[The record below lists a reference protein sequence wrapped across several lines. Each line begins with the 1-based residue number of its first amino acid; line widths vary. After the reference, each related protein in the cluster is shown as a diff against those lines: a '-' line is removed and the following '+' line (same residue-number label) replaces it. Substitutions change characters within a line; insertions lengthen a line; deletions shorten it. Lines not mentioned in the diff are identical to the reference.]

1 MRAAPALRLSAGR
14 WLRSAMV
21 MRKARYVRVDVF
33 TKRPFCGNPLAV
45 FPEADSLTKGQ
56 MQLLAKEMNL
66 SETTFVVRP
75 SKGSKA
81 DFRVRIFVPDNEIPY
96 AGHPTI
102 GTFYVLA
109 EEGRI
114 DLEGPVTRVWM
125 EAIAG
130 VMPVDIHS
138 SRGKV
143 TRVVTHQNRPEFGPP
158 VEDVGTVA
166 EALSLDEDDF
176 DPDRMPVQL
185 VSTGLP
191 WLIAPVRS
199 RRAVERAAGNAT
211 AFAYA
216 IKGLP
221 KGVVDIY
228 VTSLDPVE
236 KGSTTHSRGFSLV
249 ARNIVEDPATGSAS
263 GCLGA
268 YLVEHGL
275 VPRRRSVKVVN
286 EQGYEMGRP
295 SRIDIEVV
303 TDGPRIEQVMVGGSV
318 VRMMDGHA
326 YL

>member
-1 MRAAPALRLSAGR
+1 MK
-14 WLRSAMV
+14 
-21 MRKARYVRVDVF
+21 KARYVRVDVF
-33 TKRPFCGNPLAV
+33 SKRPFCGNPLAV
-45 FPEADSLTKGQ
+45 FPEADGLTKRE

-75 SKGSKA
+75 SKGSGA

-109 EEGRI
+109 KEGRVK
-114 DLEGPVTRVWM
+114 LKGPVTTVQM

-130 VMPVDIHS
+130 VMPVDIHAAK
-138 SRGKV
+138 GKV
-143 TRVVTHQNRPEFGPP
+143 TKVVTHQNRPEFGP
-158 VEDVGTVA
+158 VVKDVRMIA
-166 EALSLDEDDF
+166 EALSLDAGDL
-176 DPDRMPVQL
+176 DPERMPVQL

-191 WLIAPVRS
+191 WLIVPVRT
-199 RRAVERAAGNAT
+199 RKAVERAAGNASV
-211 AFAYA
+211 FSDA
-216 IKGLP
+216 ISRMP
-221 KGVVDIY
+221 KGVVDMY
-228 VTSLDPVE
+228 VTCLDPLS

-249 ARNIVEDPATGSAS
+249 AKNIVEDPATGSAS

-275 VPRRRSVKVVN
+275 VPARRSVRIVN
-286 EQGYEMGRP
+286 EQGYEIGRP

-303 TDGPRIEQVMVGGSV
+303 SEGGRIEQVMVGGSV
-318 VRMMDGHA
+318 VHMMDGHA

>member
-1 MRAAPALRLSAGR
+1 
-14 WLRSAMV
+14 

-33 TKRPFCGNPLAV
+33 SKQPFCGNPLAV
-45 FPEADSLTKGQ
+45 FPEADGLTKRE

-75 SKGSKA
+75 SRGSGA

-109 EEGRI
+109 KEGRVK
-114 DLEGPVTRVWM
+114 LKGPVTRVMM

-130 VMPVDIHS
+130 VMPVDIHAS
-138 SRGKV
+138 KGKV
-143 TRVVTHQNRPEFGPP
+143 TKVVTHQNRPEFGP
-158 VEDVGTVA
+158 VVKDVRMIA
-166 EALSLDEDDF
+166 EALSLDVGDL
-176 DPDRMPVQL
+176 DPERMPVQL

-191 WLIAPVRS
+191 WLIVPVRT
-199 RRAVERAAGNAT
+199 RKAVEKAAGNASV
-211 AFAYA
+211 FAEA
-216 IKGLP
+216 ISRMP
-221 KGVVDIY
+221 KGVVDMY
-228 VTSLDPVE
+228 VTCLDPLA

-249 ARNIVEDPATGSAS
+249 AKNIVEDPATGSAS

-275 VPRRRSVKVVN
+275 VPRKRAVRIVN
-286 EQGYEMGRP
+286 EQGYEIGRP

-303 TDGPRIEQVMVGGSV
+303 SEDGRIEQVMVGGSV
-318 VRMMDGHA
+318 VHMMDGHA

>member
-1 MRAAPALRLSAGR
+1 
-14 WLRSAMV
+14 

-33 TKRPFCGNPLAV
+33 SKQPFCGNPLAV
-45 FPEADSLTKGQ
+45 FPEADGLTKRE

-75 SKGSKA
+75 SRGSGA

-109 EEGRI
+109 KEGRI
-114 DLEGPVTRVWM
+114 RLKGPVTRVMM

-130 VMPVDIHS
+130 VMPVDIHAS
-138 SRGKV
+138 KGKV
-143 TRVVTHQNRPEFGPP
+143 TKVVTHQNRPEFGP
-158 VEDVGTVA
+158 VVKDVRRIA
-166 EALSLDEDDF
+166 DALSLDVGDL
-176 DPDRMPVQL
+176 DPERMPVQL

-191 WLIAPVRS
+191 WLIVPVRT
-199 RRAVERAAGNAT
+199 RKAVEKAAGNASV
-211 AFAYA
+211 FAEA
-216 IKGLP
+216 ISRMP
-221 KGVVDIY
+221 KGVVDMY
-228 VTSLDPVE
+228 VTCLDPLA

-249 ARNIVEDPATGSAS
+249 AKNIVEDPATGSAS

-275 VPRRRSVKVVN
+275 VPRKRAVRIVN
-286 EQGYEMGRP
+286 EQGYEIGRP

-303 TDGPRIEQVMVGGSV
+303 SEDGRIEQVMVGGSV
-318 VRMMDGHA
+318 VHMMDGHA

>member
-1 MRAAPALRLSAGR
+1 
-14 WLRSAMV
+14 

-33 TKRPFCGNPLAV
+33 SKRPFCGNPLAV
-45 FPEADSLTKGQ
+45 FPEADGLTKCE

-75 SKGSKA
+75 SRGSGA

-109 EEGRI
+109 KEGRI
-114 DLEGPVTRVWM
+114 KLKGPVTRAWM

-130 VMPVDIHS
+130 VMPVDIHAS
-138 SRGKV
+138 KGKV
-143 TRVVTHQNRPEFGPP
+143 TKVVTHQNRPEFGP
-158 VEDVGTVA
+158 VVKDVGMVA
-166 EALSLDEDDF
+166 EALSLEEGDL
-176 DPDRMPVQL
+176 DPDRMPVQT

-191 WLIAPVRS
+191 WVIVPVRT
-199 RRAVERAAGNAT
+199 RKAVERAAGNAS
-211 AFAYA
+211 AFAEA
-216 IKGLP
+216 LSGMP
-221 KGVVDIY
+221 KGVVDMY
-228 VTSLDPVE
+228 VTCLDPVA

-249 ARNIVEDPATGSAS
+249 AKNIVEDPATGSAS

-268 YLVEHGL
+268 YLVEHRL
-275 VPRRRSVKVVN
+275 VPRKRSARIVN
-286 EQGYEMGRP
+286 EQGYEIGRP

-303 TDGPRIEQVMVGGSV
+303 SEGDRIEQVMVGGSV
-318 VRMMDGHA
+318 VHMMDGHA

>member
-1 MRAAPALRLSAGR
+1 
-14 WLRSAMV
+14 MV

-33 TKRPFCGNPLAV
+33 SERPFCGNPLAV
-45 FPEADSLTKGQ
+45 FPEADGLTKDQ

-66 SETTFVVRP
+66 SETTFVVKP

-96 AGHPTI
+96 AGHPTV

-109 EEGRI
+109 KEGRI
-114 DLEGPVTRVWM
+114 KLKGPVTRAWM

-130 VMPVDIHS
+130 VMPVDIYS
-138 SRGKV
+138 SKGKV
-143 TRVVTHQNRPEFGPP
+143 TKVVTHQNKPVFGP
-158 VEDVGTVA
+158 VWDDVRTVA
-166 EALSLDEDDF
+166 EALSLRERDF
-176 DPDRMPVQL
+176 DPGRMPVRL

-191 WLIAPVRS
+191 WLIAPVRT
-199 RRAVERAAGNAT
+199 RDAVERAAGNYS
-211 AFAYA
+211 AFSEVVS
-216 IKGLP
+216 KLP

-228 VTSLDPVE
+228 VTCLEPVK

-249 ARNIVEDPATGSAS
+249 AKNISEDPATGSAS

-275 VPRRRSVKVVN
+275 VPRKRSVSVVN
-286 EQGYEMGRP
+286 EQGYEIGRP

-303 TDGPRIEQVMVGGSV
+303 SGTSGIEQVMVGGSV
-318 VRMMDGHA
+318 VHMMDGHA
-326 YL
+326 YV

>member
-1 MRAAPALRLSAGR
+1 
-14 WLRSAMV
+14 

-33 TKRPFCGNPLAV
+33 SKQPFCGNPLAV
-45 FPEADSLTKGQ
+45 FPEADGLTKRE

-75 SKGSKA
+75 SRGSGA

-109 EEGRI
+109 KEGRVK
-114 DLEGPVTRVWM
+114 LKGPVTRVMM

-130 VMPVDIHS
+130 VMPVDIHAS
-138 SRGKV
+138 KGKV
-143 TRVVTHQNRPEFGPP
+143 TKVVTHQNRPEFGP
-158 VEDVGTVA
+158 VVKDVRRIA
-166 EALSLDEDDF
+166 DALSLDVGDL
-176 DPDRMPVQL
+176 DPERMPVQL

-191 WLIAPVRS
+191 WLIVPVRT
-199 RRAVERAAGNAT
+199 RKAVEKAAGNASV
-211 AFAYA
+211 FAEA
-216 IKGLP
+216 ISRMP
-221 KGVVDIY
+221 KGVVDMY
-228 VTSLDPVE
+228 VTCLDPLA

-249 ARNIVEDPATGSAS
+249 AKNIVEDPATGSAS

-275 VPRRRSVKVVN
+275 VPRKRSARIVN
-286 EQGYEMGRP
+286 EQGYEIGRP

-303 TDGPRIEQVMVGGSV
+303 SEDGRIEQVMVGGSV
-318 VRMMDGHA
+318 VHMMDGHA

>member
-1 MRAAPALRLSAGR
+1 
-14 WLRSAMV
+14 

-33 TKRPFCGNPLAV
+33 SKQPFCGNPLAV
-45 FPEADSLTKGQ
+45 FPEADGLTKRE

-75 SKGSKA
+75 SRGSGA

-109 EEGRI
+109 KEGRI
-114 DLEGPVTRVWM
+114 RLKGPVTRVMM

-138 SRGKV
+138 SKGKV
-143 TRVVTHQNRPEFGPP
+143 TKVVTHQNRPEFGP
-158 VEDVGTVA
+158 VVKDVRMIA
-166 EALSLDEDDF
+166 EALSLDVGDL
-176 DPDRMPVQL
+176 DPERMPVQL

-191 WLIAPVRS
+191 WLIVPVRT
-199 RRAVERAAGNAT
+199 RKAVEKAAGNASV
-211 AFAYA
+211 FAEA
-216 IKGLP
+216 ISRMP
-221 KGVVDIY
+221 KGVVDMY
-228 VTSLDPVE
+228 VTCLDPLA

-249 ARNIVEDPATGSAS
+249 AKNIVEDPATGSAS

-275 VPRRRSVKVVN
+275 VPRKRAVRIVN
-286 EQGYEMGRP
+286 EQGYEIGRP

-303 TDGPRIEQVMVGGSV
+303 SEDGRIEQVMVGGSV
-318 VRMMDGHA
+318 VHMMDGHA